1 MATNRKPRNARTI
14 RPVKSYLPKP
24 IANDISIMGHLMP
37 VKLAAGTFDALDS
50 NTAAYMLNV
59 CRVIAIKQ
67 GHKSAKI
74 VCDMAMEAYVG
85 IRRRHDRTG
94 VYGATG
100 PELVALRETL
110 PEIAEYFAT
119 RSQHHLEEARRY
131 VLRIN
136 EKMRAAGAIYAEPDK
151 RVKDQHIQVQ
161 RTFPVAA

>member
-1 MATNRKPRNARTI
+1 MATNRKPRKSRTI
-14 RPVKSYLPKP
+14 RPVQSYLPKS
-24 IANDISIMGHLMP
+24 IAGDIAIMGHLMP
-37 VKLAAGTFDALDS
+37 TKLSAGTFDALDS
-50 NTAAYMLNV
+50 NTAAYLLNV

-67 GHKSAKI
+67 GHKSAET
-74 VCDMAMEAYVG
+74 VCDAAMEAYIG

-100 PELVALRETL
+100 TELVTLRETL

-119 RSQHHLEEARRY
+119 RPQHHLEDARQY

-151 RVKDQHIQVQ
+151 RGELINVEVM
-161 RTFPVAA
+161 